1 MVVCMSDKII
11 KEIISWI
18 AVFAVAIA
26 LALFIN
32 RFIMYR
38 VSTPTGSMENTIMI
52 NDKVF
57 VLRLAYLFS
66 EPKRG
71 DIVVFEAPDN
81 PEDDYIKRIIG
92 LPGDVVEG
100 IDGVVYVNGEPL
112 EEDYLKEPMLKG
124 PGTGT
129 FGPFKVPEGHY
140 FMMGDNRNNS
150 SDSRVW
156 INKYV
161 AREKIKG
168 KAIMKFPNFKWLY

>member
-1 MVVCMSDKII
+1 MVDCMSNKIV

-18 AVFAVAIA
+18 MVFAIAIA
-26 LALFIN
+26 LAMVIN
-32 RFIMYR
+32 RFVIYR
-38 VSTPTGSMENTIMI
+38 VSSPTGSMENTIMI

-57 VLRLAYLFS
+57 IFRLAYLFS

-71 DIVVFEAPDN
+71 DIVVFEAPDK
-81 PEDDYIKRIIG
+81 PEEDYIKRIIG

-112 EEDYLKEPMLKG
+112 EEDYLKEPMLEG

-150 SDSRVW
+150 ADSRFW
-156 INKYV
+156 HNTYV
-161 AREKIKG
+161 SRKKIKG
-168 KAIMKFPNFKWLY
+168 KAVLKYPNFKWLY

>member
-1 MVVCMSDKII
+1 MSNKIV

-18 AVFAVAIA
+18 MVFAIAIA
-26 LALFIN
+26 LAMVIN
-32 RFIMYR
+32 RFVIYR
-38 VSTPTGSMENTIMI
+38 VSSPTGSMENTIMI

-57 VLRLAYLFS
+57 IFRLAYLFS

-71 DIVVFEAPDN
+71 DIVVFEAPDK
-81 PEDDYIKRIIG
+81 PEEDYIKRIIG

-112 EEDYLKEPMLKG
+112 EEDYLKEPMLEG

-150 SDSRVW
+150 ADSRFW
-156 INKYV
+156 HNTYV
-161 AREKIKG
+161 SRKKIKG
-168 KAIMKFPNFKWLY
+168 KAVLKYPNFKWLY